1 MDDVTHNDELAE
13 IRTIIEREI
22 EGSIIYLNI

>member
-1 MDDVTHNDELAE
+1 MEDVTHNEGLAE
-13 IRTIIEREI
+13 IRTINEREI

>member
-1 MDDVTHNDELAE
+1 MDDVTHNDELVE